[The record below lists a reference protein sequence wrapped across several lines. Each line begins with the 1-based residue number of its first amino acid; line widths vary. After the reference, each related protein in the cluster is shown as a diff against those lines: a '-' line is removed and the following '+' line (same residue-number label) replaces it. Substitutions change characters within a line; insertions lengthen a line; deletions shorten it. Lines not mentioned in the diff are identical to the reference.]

1 MSLSDVKLLSSMAR
15 SMHRAVR
22 ATRAA
27 TAIKALRHSH
37 RQEMLAFARA
47 RRDRNPLTVEGYA
60 FANPAHAVTVT
71 GPHAEPPVQVS
82 MLQAGAGLPDL
93 RLGLVSNALGVPLFH
108 LDVRQLQ
115 AALRHEA
122 GRYLDATVSATV

>member
-1 MSLSDVKLLSSMAR
+1 
-15 SMHRAVR
+15 
-22 ATRAA
+22 
-27 TAIKALRHSH
+27 
-37 RQEMLAFARA
+37 
-47 RRDRNPLTVEGYA
+47 
-60 FANPAHAVTVT
+60 
-71 GPHAEPPVQVS
+71 

-122 GRYLDATVSATV
+122 GQYLDATVSATVGAGYFNQASCCWYVLQTYVARLV